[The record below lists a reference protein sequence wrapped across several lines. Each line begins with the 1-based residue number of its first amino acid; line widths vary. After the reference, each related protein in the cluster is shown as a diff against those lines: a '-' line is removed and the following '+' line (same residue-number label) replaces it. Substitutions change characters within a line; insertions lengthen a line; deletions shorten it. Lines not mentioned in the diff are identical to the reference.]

1 MLDTN
6 EFMGFLSYRQNSF
19 YCVWLHCASKILFL
33 LKWRSV
39 TTLRQQSHGAI
50 FPTSVYSPH
59 VSVSQFGNSLNI
71 SNPSLVKKVKTQWR
85 LRWRLVF
92 FSNKVFVINVYT
104 FFSDI
109 MLLHIDRRQYGT
121 HTFTRLEHPKNLYD
135 LLYCNVWFIA
145 MVEAEPAISLRYLV

>member
-1 MLDTN
+1 MWDDFHANKHNFYCIIFNGYFLKTLQNSLYLMLDIN
-6 EFMGFLSYRQNSF
+6 QFMGFLSYRQNSF
-19 YCVWLHCASKILFL
+19 YCVWRHCASKILFL
-33 LKWRSV
+33 LKKKKWRSV
-39 TTLRQQSHGAI
+39 TTLRQQIYWRHFSN
-50 FPTSVYSPH
+50 SVYSPH

-109 MLLHIDRRQYGT
+109 MLLHIQ
-121 HTFTRLEHPKNLYD
+121 
-135 LLYCNVWFIA
+135 
-145 MVEAEPAISLRYLV
+145 